1 MSAVDISFKARYYA
15 GETARITVTAEGA
28 TAVKVVCGALSFALA
43 ESDGAWT
50 ATVPTASLSGRVN
63 WTVFA
68 TFEDGCVEAV
78 AHGAFTVLCAGRS
91 PKRDIIDAIDEAI
104 RTWGTNPNRSIAV
117 GEISIS
123 YKTLDELLA
132 VRAQY
137 VQQAEAEETG
147 AAQSGGPRILEVRF

>member
-1 MSAVDISFKARYYA
+1 MSAVETSFKARYYA
-15 GETARITVTAEGA
+15 GETARITVAAEGA

-50 ATVPTASLSGRVN
+50 ATVPTASLSGRVI

-68 TFEDGCVEAV
+68 TYADGCVEAV
-78 AHGAFTVLCAGRS
+78 ARGAFTVLCAGRS
-91 PKRDIIDAIDEAI
+91 PKRDVIDAIDEAI
-104 RTWGTNPNRSIAV
+104 RTWGTNPNRSISV
-117 GEISIS
+117 GELSIS

-147 AAQSGGPRILEVRF
+147 AAQSGGVRIVGVRF